1 MHSANLENVITT
13 ITKLSFYASMTFL
26 LLKVHGTVGEPWWI
40 WVEDP
45 TNDHIY
51 HSEYFIIQKKQV
63 MDFIR
68 NLIARQK

>member
-1 MHSANLENVITT
+1 MC
-13 ITKLSFYASMTFL
+13 FL

-63 MDFIR
+63 MYFIQ
-68 NLIARQK
+68 NLIARQKSIQ

>member
-1 MHSANLENVITT
+1 MCLTYPTNLDNLITI
-13 ITKLSFYASMTFL
+13 ITKLSFLF
-26 LLKVHGTVGEPWWI
+26 LKVHGTVGEPWWI

-63 MDFIR
+63 MDF
-68 NLIARQK
+68 A